1 MSNQMDDYDDAP
13 SGRRVEPHRGVMI
26 LVFGIL
32 GFVVCVIFGIVAWVM
47 GKSDLDKMKRGVM
60 DREGETLTKV
70 GYILGMVATI
80 LAVVGII
87 FYVVVIVLILGWGAA
102 ANK

>member
-1 MSNQMDDYDDAP
+1 MSDQLDDYDDAP
-13 SGRRVEPHRGVMI
+13 SRRRVEPHRGVMI

-32 GFVVCVIFGIVAWVM
+32 GFVVCVIFGIIAWVM

-70 GYILGMVATI
+70 GYILGMISTI
-80 LAVVGII
+80 LFIVVIL
-87 FYVVVIVLILGWGAA
+87 FYVVIFMIVLGGAA
-102 ANK
+102 VNK